1 MKKIDLIEGKKLNL
15 RRMTASDTESI
26 VAWRNKPFVVEHFIY
41 KKPITADDHRKWIAE
56 KVETGL
62 VEQFV
67 IVVKES
73 GQEIGSVYLQKIDY
87 EKHSAEYGIFIGEE
101 GVLGKGYGSEA
112 MQLILNYAED
122 GLGISTVDL
131 RVLEDNGAA
140 MHVYEKNGFK
150 IVEEKECSYTEDG
163 KKIIHMLRG

>member
-1 MKKIDLIEGKKLNL
+1 MEKIDLIEGKRLNL
-15 RRMTASDTESI
+15 RRMTADDTESI

-41 KKPITADDHRKWIAE
+41 KKPVTADDHRRWIRE

-67 IVVKES
+67 IGIKES
-73 GQEIGSVYLQKIDY
+73 GREIGSVYLQKIDH

-101 GVLGKGYGSEA
+101 DALGKGYGSEA
-112 MQLILNYAED
+112 MQLILKYAEEC
-122 GLGISTVDL
+122 LEIRTVDL
-131 RVLEDNGAA
+131 RVLEDNESAL
-140 MHVYEKNGFK
+140 HVYEKNGFK
-150 IVEEKECSYTEDG
+150 AVEEKECSYTEDG